1 LVSQLVTPASSTSL
15 SDVRERATRG
25 VVALLGRSVIG
36 AVLRIPLFG
45 LLLRWSGPAEYGRY
59 AASATIVA
67 LFLGVAGLGLD
78 VALIRSPAAPAQR
91 DEHATF
97 TLLFLWSLL
106 VTGVGLICCHLL
118 TPVFSGELLGTLRLL
133 MLTIP
138 INTLWIPAFA
148 RLERAMDFRRLASVE
163 LLGEL
168 TFFGASLLGL
178 HGGLGA
184 RALVLGAA
192 LQQGALFLTA
202 CVLSGFVPGF
212 GIPGPIQHRA
222 VRFGMPLMW
231 AGWLTSTRELANPF
245 LVSRFG
251 TASDVGRVALAQ
263 RLGALLLIVRQP
275 VTRVA
280 GVSFAKLAD
289 QRTELL
295 IAHRTVT
302 HLQTAITAVTLGG
315 FGLVSTTLLP
325 MVLGESWAGTTPVF
339 VLIGAGL
346 LVQSLFVSHGTVMHL
361 LGGGVSLVKVRGLQA
376 VVTLGVALVAVP
388 AYGAIGIGIA
398 EVARS
403 ATNLWVHRAARRWFE
418 PSYKPALPWLA
429 VGLVWLAAPLLPS
442 SVGVAFAMSGLIG
455 MATLVYHERA
465 TWAGLLR

>member
-1 LVSQLVTPASSTSL
+1 
-15 SDVRERATRG
+15 

-36 AVLRIPLFG
+36 AALRIPLFG
-45 LLLRWSGPAEYGRY
+45 LLLRWSGPAEFGHY
-59 AASATIVA
+59 AASASIVA

-78 VALIRSPAAPAQR
+78 VALIRSPTAPTLR
-91 DEHATF
+91 DEHSVF
-97 TLLFLWSLL
+97 TLLLMWSLL
-106 VTGVGLICCHLL
+106 VSGVGLMCCHLL
-118 TPVFSGELLGTLRLL
+118 TPLLNDELLGTLRLL

-148 RLERAMDFRRLASVE
+148 RLERAMEFRRLASVE

-168 TFFGASLLGL
+168 TFFGVSLTGVRGG
-178 HGGLGA
+178 HGST
-184 RALVLGAA
+184 ALVLGAA
-192 LQQGALFLTA
+192 CQQLVLLVVA
-202 CVLSGFVPGF
+202 CGLSGYQPGF
-212 GIPGPIQHRA
+212 RRPGPVQHRA

-245 LVSRFG
+245 LLSRYG
-251 TASDVGRVALAQ
+251 TAGDVGRVALAQ

-275 VTRVA
+275 VSRVA

-289 QRTELL
+289 RRNELL

-302 HLQTAITAVTLGG
+302 HLQTAITALTLGG

-325 MVLGESWAGTTPVF
+325 AVLGKSWADTTPVF

-361 LGGGVSLVKVRGLQA
+361 LGGGLSLVRVRALQA
-376 VVTLGVALVAVP
+376 VLTLGVAGVAVP
-388 AYGAIGIGIA
+388 RYGAIGIGIA

-403 ATNLWVHRAARRWFE
+403 ASNLWVHRAARRWFE
-418 PSYKPALPWLA
+418 PNYKPAVPWLVIGLTWLA
-429 VGLVWLAAPLLPS
+429 VPLLPTS
-442 SVGVAFAMSGLIG
+442 LGLLCAVSGLVG
-455 MATLVYHERA
+455 LVVLVYRERA
-465 TWAGLLR
+465 LWIGLVRRT